1 MEPLTRPKSNI
12 ATDHF
17 VYIEFGNDVVV
28 SKALPKKKP
37 DFADD
42 TVTKHN
48 DIVCFNF
55 ADRQASLARTI
66 IQNTTNRARVRRNEE
81 TLAIQ
86 IETANGLLERF
97 VDDVRQDRVFEVPKH
112 M

>member
-17 VYIEFGNDVVV
+17 VYIEFGNDAVV
-28 SKALPKKKP
+28 SRALPKKL

-48 DIVCFNF
+48 DIVCFNC
-55 ADRQASLARTI
+55 ADFQASLARTI

-112 M
+112 K